1 MDDPKR
7 LDSIIKLA
15 EQKKLDAG
23 LDLVSAR
30 TQQSLELQQL
40 EQLQEFYDEYSR
52 RFEQAASV
60 GMNARQLNDYRT
72 FLQNLE
78 GAIQQKSHQLMEADN
93 HVEKRRHEWVD
104 KHLRSENLA
113 NFSDQLSRQK
123 LIKNNR
129 REQKEA
135 DDRPLSKPPYP
146 S

>member
-93 HVEKRRHEWVD
+93 HVEERRHEWVD

>member
-23 LDLVSAR
+23 VDLVSAR
-30 TQQSLELQQL
+30 NQQSLELQQL
-40 EQLQEFYDEYSR
+40 EQLQAFYDEYCQ
-52 RFEQAASV
+52 RFEQATSV

-78 GAIQQKSHQLMEADN
+78 GAIQQKSHQLMEADTN
-93 HVEKRRHEWVD
+93 VDERRHEWVD

>member
-78 GAIQQKSHQLMEADN
+78 SAIQQKSHQLMEADN